1 MSEELT
7 TVRDTIEELLGDE
20 EITPDTQVST
30 EDNTSEENQ
39 SAVVDDEDDK
49 IETSPNEEPEPVA
62 DLDQS
67 IEPPNSW
74 RTDKRELFNS
84 LPPEIKG
91 NPQLQELLGYAFERE
106 SEQNDYILQRGQRYS
121 ELDKVLEPLENEWQ
135 RKGISP
141 AKAVT
146 QLLAWDKYIAER
158 PLDAIQELA
167 QRNGIDL
174 AQFAQMQQA
183 MGPQDPNLA
192 YALNELQQ
200 LKAER
205 EQEAVFREQQFQQGL
220 NDEIERFRSSTKDG
234 RALYPYFDNVR
245 EDMGHLIPLITKSNP
260 GAQTQDILRE
270 AYDRAVHANPATRSA
285 FQKQIEAQ
293 RALETQKK
301 LAAKKTAGSSV
312 AGSPEGGKVDRK
324 RMTTHEIAALAYDGR
339 L

>member
-1 MSEELT
+1 MSEEIT
-7 TVRDTIEELLGDE
+7 TVRDTIEELLGEE

-30 EDNTSEENQ
+30 EDNTLEENQ
-39 SAVVDDEDDK
+39 SADVDDAAGEL
-49 IETSPNEEPEPVA
+49 EATTEGEPEPVEELQA
-62 DLDQS
+62 

-74 RTDKRELFNS
+74 RADKKEIFKA
-84 LPPEIKG
+84 LPPEA
-91 NPQLQELLGYAFERE
+91 QEYIAERE
-106 SEQNDYILQRGQRYS
+106 RERDAYLSQKGQRYS

-234 RALYPYFDNVR
+234 RALYPYFDDVR